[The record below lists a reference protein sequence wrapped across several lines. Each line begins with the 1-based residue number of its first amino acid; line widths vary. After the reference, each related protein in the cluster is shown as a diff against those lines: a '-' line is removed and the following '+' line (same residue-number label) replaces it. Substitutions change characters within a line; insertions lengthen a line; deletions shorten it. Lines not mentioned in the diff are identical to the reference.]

1 MRNFRYH
8 LIITLLVVSLLLSG
22 CGPVEEPVNY
32 VPEGYDEHMPPD
44 LEQTIKKAMEEE
56 GKVFVFEKYYGT
68 YGDCV
73 VWFAGGISCAFM
85 TKEIAGYKFIYPSS
99 FTIDVYR
106 NGQILPL
113 EEAYQKRW
121 LSKNQIKLLAEY
133 HAAATEWQYSA
144 NNPPAS
150 DPPASEPPASKPT
163 ATDPPPTTTE
173 PVDTELEIFNELFRW
188 SEERNPYNHAM
199 RVMYDFASPEE
210 LYLRS
215 FYDGGLDGEHEITDE
230 DWAEYS
236 KMVADPE
243 NVHGDF
249 NRLPK
254 DKIEAELQAVFGI
267 SLADLSD
274 RSFRG
279 LFYLECSDSYCFNQG
294 GVASK
299 RTNGGFQDIIHNDDG
314 TVSLIYEDQDGKC
327 AITLKPN
334 GDSYLVVSNIHIK

>member
-56 GKVFVFEKYYGT
+56 GKVFAFERYYGT

-85 TKEIAGYKFIYPSS
+85 TKEIAGYKFIYPSG

-106 NGQILPL
+106 NGQILSL

-144 NNPPAS
+144 NTPPAS
-150 DPPASEPPASKPT
+150 DPLATEPPASEPT
-163 ATDPPPTTTE
+163 VTDPPQTTTE

-188 SEERNPYNHAM
+188 SEERNPYKHAM
-199 RVMYDFASPEE
+199 RVMYDFASPVE
-210 LYLRS
+210 LDLLS
-215 FYDGGLDGEHEITDE
+215 FYDGGFDGEHEITDE
-230 DWAEYS
+230 EWAEYS

-249 NRLPK
+249 NRLPR